1 MVKEPEIERE
11 DLLRLVNAIPHGRDK
26 AVRRTTLVR
35 NLGMSDRRVRL
46 LIEEARRQ
54 GYIILNQQTGEGY
67 YISDDLDEMQRQYR
81 QDTARAMS
89 ILRRR
94 KPLRD
99 ALKAAGR
106 AV

>member
-1 MVKEPEIERE
+1 MVKEPEIEKG
-11 DLLRLVNAIPHGRDK
+11 DLLRLVNAIPHGKDK
-26 AVRRTTLVR
+26 AVRRTALVR

-67 YISDDLDEMQRQYR
+67 YISDDLDEMERQYR